1 MSEPLLKMR
10 NIHKRFPGVHAL
22 KGVQLDIMAGE
33 VHALLGENGAGKS
46 TLIKVLAGIHQP
58 DEGEIIHRGK
68 PCEINSVFDSQA
80 KGISVIHQEICLVPY
95 MTVSENFYLGREE
108 VKDFSRKVNAK
119 SMDEQTQALL
129 NQLGLNI
136 DAQEIVAY
144 LSIAQQQMV
153 EIAKALLFESEIII
167 MDEPTAS
174 LTNKEVDMLFDTI
187 EKLKKK
193 NISIIYI
200 SHRMEEIFRV
210 SDRVTV
216 MRDGEYI
223 DTVQTKETTKE
234 HLIKLM
240 VGRDLENLYSK
251 TRHIV
256 GKTVL
261 ELKNLKNKN
270 VYQAN
275 INVKQGE
282 ILGIA
287 GLVGAGRT
295 ELARMIFGIDAID
308 EGEIFVE
315 GKLVQIHN
323 PLDAMKHGIALVPE
337 NRKEEGLVLIN
348 SVGFNISLPVLDQVI
363 EGMSINEK
371 KETELNDYYIK
382 HLSIKTPNTRQL
394 ANNLSGGNQQKIV
407 IAKWLATKP
416 KVLILDEPTRGVDVG
431 AKAEIYSIINRL
443 AEEGV
448 GIIMISSELPE
459 IINMSDRVIVMR
471 EGHIMGELERD
482 ELDQE
487 QIMQLATGGISK
499 NAS

>member
-1 MSEPLLKMR
+1 MAEPLLKMR

-68 PCEINSVFDSQA
+68 PCEIKSVFDSQA

-174 LTNKEVDMLFDTI
+174 LTNKEVDMLFATI

-382 HLSIKTPNTRQL
+382 HLSIKTPNTHQL

-482 ELDQE
+482 ELGQE